1 MWLTQYPIKSFFL
14 FVSKMKQNKN
24 KQQNKL
30 KKIEAK
36 LRTTMKFPEINR

>member
-1 MWLTQYPIKSFFL
+1 
-14 FVSKMKQNKN
+14 MKQNKN

-36 LRTTMKFPEINR
+36 LRTTMTFPEINR